1 MAASLDSKQTA
12 GEQTVVI
19 RPARMFDAQGMVDY
33 MAALIAERL
42 DTISV
47 RHCPSLEDEREWVLR
62 TEMSERL
69 LILLAVHGE
78 EVVGMLDLSAGERP
92 DNRHTGRF
100 GMSIA
105 KRWRQRGIGRSLL
118 SAAIAAAREWPGFC
132 RIELECVAWNAAGI
146 RLYESLGFVIE
157 ARKTKAVN
165 LRGRP
170 EDMLLMALTW

>member
-1 MAASLDSKQTA
+1 MGTVSL
-12 GEQTVVI
+12 GEQTIVI
-19 RPARMFDAQGMVDY
+19 RPARMFDARAMVDY

-47 RHCPSLEDEREWVLR
+47 RTVPTLEDERDWILR
-62 TEMSERL
+62 TEISDRM
-69 LILLAVHGE
+69 LILLALHGE

-92 DNRHTGRF
+92 DNRHAGRF
-100 GMSIA
+100 GMSIG
-105 KRWRQRGIGRSLL
+105 KRWRGRGIGRKLL
-118 SAAIAAAREWPGFC
+118 AAAVEAAREWPGFC

-146 RLYESLGFVIE
+146 RLYEGLGFALE
-157 ARKTKAVN
+157 GRKTKAIN

>member
-92 DNRHTGRF
+92 DNRPGA
-100 GMSIA
+100 SA
-105 KRWRQRGIGRSLL
+105 CRSP
-118 SAAIAAAREWPGFC
+118 SAGA
-132 RIELECVAWNAAGI
+132 NAA
-146 RLYESLGFVIE
+146 
-157 ARKTKAVN
+157 
-165 LRGRP
+165 
-170 EDMLLMALTW
+170 

>member
-1 MAASLDSKQTA
+1 MPPGDL
-12 GEQTVVI
+12 GEQTIVI
-19 RPARMFDAQGMVDY
+19 RPARLADAGGMVDY

-47 RHCPSLEDEREWVLR
+47 RHCPTLEDEREWVLR
-62 TEMSERL
+62 TEISDRM
-69 LILLAVHGE
+69 LILLALHGDQI
-78 EVVGMLDLSAGERP
+78 VGMLDLSAGERP
-92 DNRHTGRF
+92 DVRHTGRF

-105 KRWRQRGIGRSLL
+105 KRWRGRGVGHKLL
-118 SAAIAAAREWPGFC
+118 AAAIAVAREWPGFC
-132 RIELECVAWNAAGI
+132 RIELECVAWNTAGI
-146 RLYESLGFVIE
+146 RLYESLGFVLE